1 RLRRVS
7 PSVGVSRLRR
17 TLTVRGGRSP
27 SASADR
33 DDRRAG
39 DLLERLPVRVP
50 VDHEPPVLPL
60 AGDAAL
66 LRALFAAAQQA
77 AGGALELELL
87 LDGAARDRGGDQRS
101 AQLGLLDQGDQ
112 TAVGRGVLEGPA
124 RLRTRG
130 VAGGALGPSLPRG
143 GH

>member
-1 RLRRVS
+1 AARPPLPAAPRRAPGAARCRGRRPPLRGHRSLLGGLRRVS

-87 LDGAARDRGGDQRS
+87 LD
-101 AQLGLLDQGDQ
+101 
-112 TAVGRGVLEGPA
+112 
-124 RLRTRG
+124 
-130 VAGGALGPSLPRG
+130 
-143 GH
+143 